1 MSPPTT
7 TDRNARVVAV
17 AAARMTAP
25 RFAAPLVV
33 SLLLGG
39 PLLAGAAP
47 APSPPPSANPPS
59 ENPPSENPPT
69 ANPPT
74 SSPPA
79 APPPAA
85 SPPAASPPSASPP
98 AKAPSPRAST
108 PAPVASS
115 AEPSP
120 EPDGATTAELPA
132 DDAAASAPPTS
143 ESGETIEIVERAPAG
158 AKSTIK
164 REVLERAERDDLH
177 AVLAG
182 TAGVYVRDE
191 DGYGLRPNIG
201 MRGASADRS
210 SKITLMEDGV
220 LIAPAPYSAP
230 AAYYVPLVTRLSR
243 IDVIKGPSAIRFGP
257 NTVGGAVDLISEPM
271 PGARAGYVDLSV
283 GSDRYAKLHARAA
296 ERRERWAVMAEYV
309 RLRTDGFKELDG
321 GGPTGFDK
329 SDVQVTARVSSA
341 PTASHYHQ
349 VELRFGYGSETSHET
364 YTGLSDAD
372 FAAAPQRRYVASE
385 LDEMDWDH
393 WRMRASHRLEIGA
406 RTRLDTVAYRHR
418 FDRAWGKIDG
428 FVGQRDFYGLIA
440 DPMSGA
446 NAVYYAILTG
456 QADSSSPEETL
467 ILGTNDRRFTSQGVQ
482 STLSLDRTTGE
493 LGHHV
498 DAGLRLH
505 FDRADRRRFEDGY
518 DMVSRML
525 VRARPRERVLDSR
538 ADTLALAVFAED
550 TVRWRRLELSAGLR
564 VEAIAYQFDNRLN
577 QASQEASYAVVIPGG
592 GAQYHVTDELTALAG
607 VYRGFVPVAP
617 SAAADIKPE
626 SSINYEAGARW
637 QDGRV
642 VASLLGFFSNYKNL
656 KGSCSLASGCT
667 EAQDGEEFN
676 GGAVRVWGIEAQ
688 AGGELPL
695 RGTLSLPID
704 AAYTLT
710 RSAFQTTFS
719 SEFAGWGDVEKGDQ
733 LPYLPTHQLSVS
745 AAAKAPRWETGATVR
760 WRAASRDVAGRG
772 AIPTAVRADALLTI
786 DLTGH
791 LRLHEYAEL
800 YATVSNLLDEQ
811 VIVSRR
817 PYGARPNP
825 PRMIALGYKARF

>member
-1 MSPPTT
+1 
-7 TDRNARVVAV
+7 
-17 AAARMTAP
+17 
-25 RFAAPLVV
+25 
-33 SLLLGG
+33 
-39 PLLAGAAP
+39 
-47 APSPPPSANPPS
+47 
-59 ENPPSENPPT
+59 
-69 ANPPT
+69 
-74 SSPPA
+74 
-79 APPPAA
+79 
-85 SPPAASPPSASPP
+85 
-98 AKAPSPRAST
+98 
-108 PAPVASS
+108 
-115 AEPSP
+115 
-120 EPDGATTAELPA
+120 
-132 DDAAASAPPTS
+132 
-143 ESGETIEIVERAPAG
+143 
-158 AKSTIK
+158 
-164 REVLERAERDDLH
+164 VLERAERDDLH

-243 IDVIKGPSAIRFGP
+243 IEVIKGPSAIRFGP
-257 NTVGGAVDLISEPM
+257 NTVGGAIDLIGEPI
-271 PGARAGYVDLSV
+271 PGARAGYVDVSV

-329 SDVQVTARVSSA
+329 SDAQVTARVSSA
-341 PTASHYHQ
+341 PSASRYHQ
-349 VELRFGYGSETSHET
+349 LELRLGYGTETSHET

-372 FAAAPQRRYVASE
+372 FAAAPQRRYVASQ
-385 LDEMDWDH
+385 LDEMNWHH
-393 WRMRASHRLEIGA
+393 WRMRASHRLELGA

-418 FDRAWGKIDG
+418 FDRAWGKVDG
-428 FVGQRDFYGLIA
+428 FVGQRDFYALLA
-440 DPMSGA
+440 DPMAGA

-456 QADSSSPEETL
+456 EADSSSPEEAL

-482 STLSLDRTTGE
+482 STLSLERTTGE
-493 LGHHV
+493 LAHHL

-518 DMVSRML
+518 DMVGRMI
-525 VRARPRERVLDSR
+525 VRSARPRELVLDTR
-538 ADTLALAVFAED
+538 ADTLALAAFAED
-550 TVRWRRLELSAGLR
+550 AVRWRRLELSAGLR
-564 VEAIAYQFDNRLN
+564 IEAIAYQFDNRLT
-577 QASQEASYAVVIPGG
+577 QSSHEASYPVVIPGG
-592 GAQYHVTDELTALAG
+592 GVQYHVTDELTALAG

-642 VASLLGFFSNYKNL
+642 VASLLGFFSDYANL

-676 GGAVRVWGIEAQ
+676 GGAVHVYGVEAQ
-688 AGGELPL
+688 VGGELPL
-695 RGTLSLPID
+695 RGAWTLPLD

-710 RSAFQTTFS
+710 RSAFQSSFS
-719 SEFAGWGDVEKGDQ
+719 SELAGWGDVDKGDE
-733 LPYLPTHQLSVS
+733 LPYLPVHQLAVSV
-745 AAAKAPRWETGATVR
+745 AGKTPRWETGATVR

-772 AIPTAVRADALLTI
+772 PIPAAVRADALLTI
-786 DLTGH
+786 DVTSH
-791 LRLHEYAEL
+791 LRLHDYAEL
-800 YATVSNLLDEQ
+800 YVTCSNLLDEQ